1 MKILN
6 KIKLLDKCP
15 AVKLVS
21 NAIIAGIVFG
31 ASAGAIQAASTSDN
45 ALNNSGFDAL
55 EPVFYGDTPV
65 PRGRPDIALAY
76 PAIPI
81 DIALP
86 HARPDIE
93 NVLPKSTVTLAEMV
107 TNVTGL
113 TIEGETQIKLAS
125 GESLSKLLRRAGY
138 PQRDIAASIAA
149 IQGKARLRALP
160 VGKIFTISEHG
171 FVFNSKAGRDVYA
184 LRHPESGWVGMTAVR
199 PVERYL
205 TFAHGVITDS
215 IFRAAESADVP
226 DAALNE
232 YVRVMGFSVDF
243 QREIRTGDAFELLY
257 ERKVDMLTG
266 DEVGTTLHYAG
277 LLLSGSKLG
286 FYRFDNGEN
295 KIGWYDQDGNSAART
310 LMRTPISGARLS
322 SSYGMRRHPVSG
334 YNAMHRGVDFAA
346 ARGTPIIAAGS
357 GIVKAAGWKGSYG
370 RYIRIRHNATYDTA
384 YAHMS
389 RIASGIRAGTYV
401 QQGQVIGYVGSTGR
415 STGPHLHYEILVNNR
430 KVNPLTV
437 SLPTG
442 EKIEETALDQF
453 LAQVDMVEAEVLA
466 NGTLRYVAN
475 QQLLTSAQ

>member
-1 MKILN
+1 
-6 KIKLLDKCP
+6 
-15 AVKLVS
+15 
-21 NAIIAGIVFG
+21 
-31 ASAGAIQAASTSDN
+31 
-45 ALNNSGFDAL
+45 
-55 EPVFYGDTPV
+55 
-65 PRGRPDIALAY
+65 
-76 PAIPI
+76 
-81 DIALP
+81 
-86 HARPDIE
+86 
-93 NVLPKSTVTLAEMV
+93 
-107 TNVTGL
+107 
-113 TIEGETQIKLAS
+113 
-125 GESLSKLLRRAGY
+125 
-138 PQRDIAASIAA
+138 
-149 IQGKARLRALP
+149 
-160 VGKIFTISEHG
+160 
-171 FVFNSKAGRDVYA
+171 
-184 LRHPESGWVGMTAVR
+184 
-199 PVERYL
+199 
-205 TFAHGVITDS
+205 
-215 IFRAAESADVP
+215 
-226 DAALNE
+226 
-232 YVRVMGFSVDF
+232 VRVMGFSVDF